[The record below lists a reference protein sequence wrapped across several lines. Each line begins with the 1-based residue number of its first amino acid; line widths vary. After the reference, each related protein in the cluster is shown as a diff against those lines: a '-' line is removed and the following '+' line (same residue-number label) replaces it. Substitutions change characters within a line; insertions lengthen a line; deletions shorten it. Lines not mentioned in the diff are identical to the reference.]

1 MSDFLKPSNLDAPQ
15 GIFPK
20 EEQTY
25 AIIQHLSAFVGLL
38 IPTSFGNVIGA
49 VVAWLVFRDR
59 SQALNDQG
67 KEVLNYQI
75 SVTLYLWLAGII
87 GTILGVVTFGLGFAL
102 TIPAMGVLWV
112 LSLVPTII
120 GTMEANKG
128 NFYRY
133 PFTIR
138 FLS

>member
-15 GIFPK
+15 GVFSK

-25 AIIQHLSAFVGLL
+25 AIIQHLSALAGLL

-49 VVAWLVFRDR
+49 LVAWLVFRDR
-59 SQALNDQG
+59 SSNLNEQG

-75 SVTLYLWLAGII
+75 SVTLYLWAAGII
-87 GTILGVVTFGLGFAL
+87 ATVLGFVTFGLGFLL
-102 TIPAMGVLWV
+102 TVPAMGILWV
-112 LSLVPTII
+112 LSLIPSFI
-120 GTMEANKG
+120 GVSEASKG

-133 PFTIR
+133 PYTIR
-138 FLS
+138 LL